1 MREEWTS
8 GHECPDATEKLQLG
22 LGLSQFFAI
31 ILAHGSG
38 WDGLIPSHSCGIL
51 AAVRLGL
58 CPSLDFA
65 FSLFVGAVHCFF
77 NSLLLLLL
85 WQLCL

>member
-1 MREEWTS
+1 MDIS
-8 GHECPDATEKLQLG
+8 VHAATEKLQLG

-38 WDGLIPSHSCGIL
+38 RDGFCPSHSCGIL

-65 FSLFVGAVHCFF
+65 ISLFVGAVHCFF
-77 NSLLLLLL
+77 NFLLLLLL